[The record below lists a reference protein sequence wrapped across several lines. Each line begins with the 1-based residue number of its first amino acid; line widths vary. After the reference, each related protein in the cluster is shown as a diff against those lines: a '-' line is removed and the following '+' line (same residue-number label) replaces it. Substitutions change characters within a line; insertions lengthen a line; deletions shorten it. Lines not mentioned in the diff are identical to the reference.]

1 MAVRRTD
8 LYLPANS
15 EKFILK
21 APTLGAD
28 VITLDME
35 DAVPPAEKET
45 ARKMVRQHIKA
56 MSVHGS
62 EAWVRIN
69 AWDTGLTMDDLNAVV
84 IDGLDGI
91 TLPKCSGADDVKRL
105 DFIVTDLEEKSSDRI
120 VYYFSMG
127 NKCCAKRLLFKEYY
141 VNFSHI

>member
-15 EKFILK
+15 QKFILK

-35 DAVPPAEKET
+35 DAVPPAEKQV
-45 ARKMVRQHIKA
+45 ARDMVKKHIKD
-56 MSVHGS
+56 MGVHGS

-69 AWDTGLTMDDLNAVV
+69 AWDRCV
-84 IDGLDGI
+84 
-91 TLPKCSGADDVKRL
+91 
-105 DFIVTDLEEKSSDRI
+105 
-120 VYYFSMG
+120 
-127 NKCCAKRLLFKEYY
+127 
-141 VNFSHI
+141 

>member
-1 MAVRRTD
+1 MNLGGSKMAVRRTD

-45 ARKMVRQHIKA
+45 
-56 MSVHGS
+56 
-62 EAWVRIN
+62 
-69 AWDTGLTMDDLNAVV
+69 
-84 IDGLDGI
+84 
-91 TLPKCSGADDVKRL
+91 P
-105 DFIVTDLEEKSSDRI
+105 EKW
-120 VYYFSMG
+120 
-127 NKCCAKRLLFKEYY
+127 Y
-141 VNFSHI
+141 VSISKQ

>member
-35 DAVPPAEKET
+35 DQYHRQRKRRPEK
-45 ARKMVRQHIKA
+45 
-56 MSVHGS
+56 
-62 EAWVRIN
+62 W
-69 AWDTGLTMDDLNAVV
+69 
-84 IDGLDGI
+84 
-91 TLPKCSGADDVKRL
+91 
-105 DFIVTDLEEKSSDRI
+105 
-120 VYYFSMG
+120 
-127 NKCCAKRLLFKEYY
+127 Y
-141 VNFSHI
+141 VSISKQ